1 MNKLLSF
8 IIISYNRPD
17 DTIEAVRNV
26 LQLDEEPGY
35 DKEVIVLKYGS
46 ALAYTTFEAYLKT
59 LSGQQAAAV
68 RYINNSENLGVA
80 GGRNLCIREAKGAYL
95 FFLDDDAE
103 FATKNAIPLVLD
115 KFRQYDKENLRII
128 GFSTMNPF
136 TGIYDNPVKGRDKR
150 EHDREFFYNIFW
162 GCGHV
167 FRRDLI
173 DATGFYQDDFFYG
186 MEEYDLAYAT
196 VKKGYSI
203 LFTRDILV
211 LHKFNP
217 QGREPSN
224 QTYARMFENKTLVAW
239 KHLPLLYV
247 ITHFIIWSGYFL
259 LKSKFDLGLYF
270 RTLKS
275 LRIRMKAAKRDV
287 MNANGLDYLRKVKAR
302 ITY

>member
-1 MNKLLSF
+1 MNKLFSF

-26 LQLDEEPGY
+26 LQLDDAPGY
-35 DKEVIVLKYGS
+35 DKEIIILNNGS
-46 ALAYTTFEAYLKT
+46 SVSYTTFEAYLNT
-59 LSGQQAAAV
+59 IPAGQQANLH
-68 RYINNSENLGVA
+68 YINHPENLGVA
-80 GGRNLCIREAKGAYL
+80 GGRNLCIRQAKGEYL

-103 FATKNAIPLVLD
+103 VATKNAIPLVLE
-115 KFRQYDKENLRII
+115 KFKKYEPENIRLI

-136 TGIYDNPVKGRDKR
+136 TGQYDNPVKGRDKR
-150 EHDREFFYNIFW
+150 ENEKEFFYNIFW

-167 FRRDLI
+167 FRKDLI
-173 DATGFYQDDFFYG
+173 AETGFYQDDFFYG

-196 VKKGYSI
+196 IKKGYTL
-203 LFTRDILV
+203 LFTKDILV

-217 QGREPSN
+217 SGREPSKL
-224 QTYARMFENKTLVAW
+224 TYARMFENKTLVAW

-247 ITHFIIWSGYFL
+247 VTHFMIWSGYFL
-259 LKSKFDLGLYF
+259 LKSKGAILLYF

-275 LRIRMKAAKRDV
+275 LYTRMKAAKREV
-287 MNANGLDYLRKVKAR
+287 MNAKGMDYLRKVGAR